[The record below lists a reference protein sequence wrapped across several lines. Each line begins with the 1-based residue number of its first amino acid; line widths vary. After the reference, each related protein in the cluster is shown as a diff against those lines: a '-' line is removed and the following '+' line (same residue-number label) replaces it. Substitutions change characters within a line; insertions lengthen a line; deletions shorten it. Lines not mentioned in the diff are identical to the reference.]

1 MTIPRI
7 DGEKLAGKSCS
18 IHSNKVAL
26 HSFSKA
32 ISGWAVSS
40 GRKTKEAPTPTT
52 RHKTSTMPP
61 QLFRR
66 IRALSPNDNVED
78 EGAFDDYKEIM
89 EEIKREHPDLPPS
102 VQQQMAV
109 KKLSSMKERRSSQ
122 TQSNLMAAMSNFR
135 FGRGNKATGDLTTNS
150 DDTDEPVD
158 RRRALNPRVSVKRID
173 LTQSILEIPSDG
185 DNSLEDSLLNIEA
198 SAALAPTPK
207 RQSSRR
213 VVRRDSQKR
222 ASLNRSSTELLN
234 VQEDEELLNA
244 SIPESL
250 ANSKDRT
257 QNSDQDSKSTKNRYD
272 PHKSI
277 SDELPDEIKVALG
290 KCDNDD
296 GQLSL
301 GSHERSEGRRRSR
314 VHDSMRSS
322 NASSFLSVDSANFEG
337 DFSAWG
343 SKSSK

>member
-1 MTIPRI
+1 
-7 DGEKLAGKSCS
+7 
-18 IHSNKVAL
+18 
-26 HSFSKA
+26 
-32 ISGWAVSS
+32 
-40 GRKTKEAPTPTT
+40 
-52 RHKTSTMPP
+52 MPP

-66 IRALSPNDNVED
+66 IRALTHENDED

-89 EEIKREHPDLPPS
+89 EDIKREHPDLPLS

-109 KKLSSMKERRSSQ
+109 ERFSNMKEKRSSQ
-122 TQSNLMAAMSNFR
+122 TQGNLMAAMSNFR
-135 FGRGNKATGDLTTNS
+135 FGRGSKATGDLATNS
-150 DDTDEPVD
+150 VDANEPED
-158 RRRALNPRVSVKRID
+158 RRRTLNPRVSVARID
-173 LTQSILEIPSDG
+173 TRGLSQSTLEIPSDE
-185 DNSLEDSLLNIEA
+185 DNSLESSLLNIEW

-207 RQSSRR
+207 RQTSSRR

-222 ASLNRSSTELLN
+222 GSLTRSSTELLN
-234 VQEDEELLNA
+234 VQEDEQLLNA

-257 QNSDQDSKSTKNRYD
+257 QNSDQDSKSTKNSHD

-290 KCDNDD
+290 ICDNDD

-301 GSHERSEGRRRSR
+301 GSHDRSEGRRRSR